1 MELAEAVLCACVRLN
16 MAASCSSDREGCI
29 IWSKSR
35 TTRAKMSK
43 SRRKVT
49 VDTAKSVSDD
59 SEKRKPSVFERLGPG
74 GGQRKYDYEAEVN
87 MAPYLY
93 HSLPLFL
100 LLNSLTPPTHTHSW
114 HRYDRPHLCCERYFH
129 FYNYTSMFS
138 LWIRYRVL
146 LSEFIK
152 VMQYQFFVFLPQIV
166 FEVFRS
172 YF

>member
-1 MELAEAVLCACVRLN
+1 
-16 MAASCSSDREGCI
+16 
-29 IWSKSR
+29 
-35 TTRAKMSK
+35 MSK

-100 LLNSLTPPTHTHSW
+100 LLNSLTPPPLTHTHDIDMIVLTSVVSVIFTFTIIPVCF
-114 HRYDRPHLCCERYFH
+114 HCELGIVSCCP
-129 FYNYTSMFS
+129 NS
-138 LWIRYRVL
+138 
-146 LSEFIK
+146 
-152 VMQYQFFVFLPQIV
+152 
-166 FEVFRS
+166 
-172 YF
+172 